1 MSMLT
6 VDRHEAAAEGADM
19 TEEPRR
25 ARHLMDPSK
34 PRPPTSPEDLARL
47 DRVQRWVLSVLA
59 VTTIGHLALGL
70 VLAALLITEDSR
82 GSQVGLCVIAGVT
95 GMVGVAAGFAIHR
108 KSPLN
113 PWLLVGLLPGII
125 GLYLALR

>member
-1 MSMLT
+1 
-6 VDRHEAAAEGADM
+6 M

-47 DRVQRWVLSVLA
+47 DRVQKWVLSVLA

-70 VLAALLITEDSR
+70 VVAALLITGDNR
-82 GSQVGLCVIAGVT
+82 VAQIGLCVIAGIT
-95 GMVGVAAGFAIHR
+95 GAVAVAAGFGIHR
-108 KSPLN
+108 RSPLT
-113 PWLLVGLLPGII
+113 PWLLAGLLPGVV
-125 GLYLALR
+125 GLILAFG